1 MREGVCARSFLRMLP
16 SFARL
21 ALREP
26 TDALC
31 GGKRDAA
38 AGPSET
44 PGSPPRVVRGESLPG
59 PSDADAYVPQRLVSM
74 RFDMLPWFDEL
85 KGATFAYTITLPEAW
100 ELKAT
105 EAFRRGSTG
114 FVFKGT
120 YQGQAA
126 AIVVRALGTPVPRC
140 EFNNPFEDEPFDPR
154 RCVKMTASEFSRSIS
169 KLRQFDT
176 ACFAAGPSAVQVTP
190 RLFAIGQFGG
200 CVELEG
206 PNVTDAKRASLAAVQ
221 FGVEVWELWD
231 MSMESYLRF
240 HAVPLASVESQ
251 NLKRRIVDKY
261 NEFAARTKHWISD
274 LHLGNVFVQLSTTDF
289 DFNEECEATFP
300 LVERL
305 VLGDFGGARDQK
317 PSSLPTDDLAD
328 AFEGQTSLF
337 ASGDELKASRCDQL
351 NAASTLADDALSRR
365 RLV

>member
-1 MREGVCARSFLRMLP
+1 MFP
-16 SFARL
+16 SLARL
-21 ALREP
+21 TLRDLT

-38 AGPSET
+38 AAGGPSEA
-44 PGSPPRVVRGESLPG
+44 PCSPPPVVRGESHPG
-59 PSDADAYVPQRLVSM
+59 PSDAYVPQRLVRT
-74 RFDMLPWFDEL
+74 RFDMMPWFGDLE
-85 KGATFAYTITLPEAW
+85 GATFAYTVELPEAW
-100 ELKAT
+100 QLVAT
-105 EAFRRGSTG
+105 EPFRRGSTG

-120 YQGQAA
+120 YQGRAA
-126 AIVVRALGTPVPRC
+126 AIVVRALGTPVPRQ
-140 EFNNPFEDEPFDPR
+140 EFNNPFDEEPLDPK
-154 RCVKMTASEFSRSIS
+154 RCVKMTASEFSRSVY

-176 ACFAAGPSAVQVTP
+176 DCFAAGPSAVQVTP

-200 CVELEG
+200 CVELKG
-206 PNVTDAKRASLAAVQ
+206 PNVTDAERASLAAVQ

-251 NLKRRIVDKY
+251 NLKRRIVEKY
-261 NEFAARTKHWISD
+261 NEFTARTKHWISD
-274 LHLGNVFVQLSTTDF
+274 LHLGNVFVRLSTTDF

-317 PSSLPTDDLAD
+317 PSSLPTDDLAE
-328 AFEGQTSLF
+328 AFQGQTMYP
-337 ASGDELKASRCDQL
+337 ADDLKATRREKL
-351 NAASTLADDALSRR
+351 NSAAPLADDALSRR